1 MSNSFLSPTV
11 IAKEVLRILHNN
23 LTFAKGVNRQYDS
36 SFGNSGIT
44 VSGKAGPSL
53 RVRKPNRYT
62 VTDGAALV
70 VQDNVEEYVTVSCTT
85 QEHVGMKFSSA
96 DLTLTIDDFAERY
109 LKPAALALAAKIDR
123 DGLKLAAQ
131 TVYNS
136 VGTPGTAP
144 GSGMTAAQTSAIYLN
159 AGAILDEY
167 TTPRDNQ
174 RYMILNPAGQ
184 AATVSALGGLFQS
197 ASKIAEQYEAGE
209 MGTSLGMTFK
219 MDQQVYG
226 ITTGTGCAKVMDV
239 KGANQTGSSLLC
251 DATNSDVFKIGEVF
265 TIAGVNSVNPES
277 FQDTGRLQQF
287 VVTAD
292 ATAGSSEVTLS
303 ISPSIYA
310 TTTSAGKQT
319 VTALPGNLAVITW
332 YDTTAS
338 KTRPQNILN
347 HKDAFTLVTADLVM
361 PEGVDFKAR
370 QVHDGMSIRIVRQYN
385 INGDELPCR
394 LDVLYGWKELY
405 PFYAARIWG

>member
-11 IAKEVLRILHNN
+11 IAKEILRILHNN
-23 LTFAKGVNRQYDS
+23 LTFTKGVNRQYDS
-36 SFGNSGIT
+36 SFANSGIT

-85 QEHVGMKFSSA
+85 QEHVGMKFTSA
-96 DLTLTIDDFAERY
+96 DLTLTIDDFSERY
-109 LKPAALALAAKIDR
+109 LKPAGLALAAKIDR
-123 DGLKLAAQ
+123 DGLALYK

-136 VGTPGTAP
+136 VGTPGTSP
-144 GSGMTAAQTSAIYLN
+144 GSGATAAQAALVYLHG
-159 AGAILDEY
+159 GAILDEY

-174 RYMILNPAGQ
+174 RTMCVNPVAQ
-184 AATVSALGGLFQS
+184 AATVSALSGLFQS

-209 MGTSLGMTFK
+209 MGTGLGMTFK
-219 MDQQVYG
+219 MDQQIQNHTGSTMDG
-226 ITTGTGCAKVMDV
+226 IAMTV
-239 KGANQTGSSLLC
+239 KGTQTAGASVLC
-251 DATNSDVFKIGEVF
+251 DATNGQIIKIGSVVSF
-265 TIAGVNSVNPES
+265 DGCYSVNPES
-277 FQDTGRLQQF
+277 FQNTGRLQQF
-287 VVTAD
+287 VITAD

-303 ISPSIYA
+303 VSPSLYP

-319 VTALPGNLAVITW
+319 VTALPVDNAVVNW
-332 YDTTAS
+332 YDSTAS
-338 KTRPQNILN
+338 ATRPQNMLY
-347 HKDAFTLVTADLVM
+347 HKDAFTLVSADLVL
-361 PEGVDFKAR
+361 PEGVDFRAR
-370 QVHDGMSIRIVRQYN
+370 QVHDGVSVRIVRQYN

-405 PFYAARIWG
+405 PQFACRVWG